1 MSSIIS
7 AEVLSNAVLEREQLP
22 DGTVVWVAKDLS
34 WDGCIAQAP
43 SREEVLVALDEARRQ
58 YASVM
63 QELKQRVAAPK
74 SPTLPS
80 GWSDGRLGQS
90 VTLAM

>member
-1 MSSIIS
+1 MSSIMS

-22 DGTVVWVAKDLS
+22 DGTAVWVAKDLS

-58 YASVM
+58 YAAVM
-63 QELKQRVAAPK
+63 QELKQKVTAPK

-80 GWSDGRLGQS
+80 GWSNGRLGQS

>member
-1 MSSIIS
+1 MSAIIS

-22 DGTVVWVAKDLS
+22 DGSAVWVAKDLN

-43 SREEVLVALDEARRQ
+43 SREEALVALDEARQQ
-58 YASVM
+58 YAAVM
-63 QELKQRVAAPK
+63 RELKQNVTSQK

-80 GWSDGRLGQS
+80 GWSNGRLGQTL
-90 VTLAM
+90 TLAM